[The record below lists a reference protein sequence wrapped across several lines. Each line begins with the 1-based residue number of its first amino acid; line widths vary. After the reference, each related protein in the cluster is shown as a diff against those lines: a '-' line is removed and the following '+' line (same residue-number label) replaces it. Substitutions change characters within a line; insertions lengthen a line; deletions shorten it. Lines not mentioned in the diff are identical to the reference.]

1 MKHKHPT
8 MAEHADKMHPV
19 AKKPFTPPPS
29 AKKVGTPAPQAE
41 AAAADQAAATNL
53 APAVLYN
60 KTVAA
65 LRKAR

>member
-29 AKKVGTPAPQAE
+29 AKKPQPVAE

>member
-1 MKHKHPT
+1 
-8 MAEHADKMHPV
+8 MAEHADKMHP
-19 AKKPFTPPPS
+19 ASRKPVTPPPAS
-29 AKKVGTPAPQAE
+29 KKPQPVAE